1 MVSGTA
7 MPAMPSRWR
16 DGECL
21 ACLRLLTHPRRD
33 GPLDPVDG
41 RLGPSE
47 TGLRFGFFSFDFG
60 QGPSSRGS
68 RYYLPT
74 ARRKLPARNR
84 TGTRCAPRGGR
95 AGDHSEEATERKIDG
110 GGQNSCSVNQ
120 ACFGLTSSRRR
131 VSSTELTHW
140 LFVYQPTTL
149 INPVA
154 CGCPSPSL
162 FSNTS
167 METETLSHPILQ
179 SAIAQHRNG
188 CCPGSSSQP
197 PSSLLS
203 VSPDG
208 GPVPHLSPSL
218 IVPGRRTPD
227 LLTAAVRSA
236 RESVGAA
243 AAAAAAAAAS
253 CWAKQAS
260 PPPPP
265 PHAPRCLLRL
275 ACLRTAT
282 TVRSAVLHSAFS
294 LSLSGETIPCCNRQL
309 CPLGMR
315 LKRVEARCTT
325 TRNDSTTLDL
335 ASPRRLPTPR
345 SSTPAVPA
353 LDPYD
358 TWCLS
363 ANRRLV
369 TARRFQFLLSYPR
382 SEPSI
387 SDIMV
392 HRNEAP
398 PTHTPPDRHSHSTTP
413 SHKQI
418 D

>member
-1 MVSGTA
+1 

-236 RESVGAA
+236 RESVRYLGTQYGAY
-243 AAAAAAAAAS
+243 
-253 CWAKQAS
+253 WQYVR
-260 PPPPP
+260 
-265 PHAPRCLLRL
+265 HD
-275 ACLRTAT
+275 RTAGEIEG
-282 TVRSAVLHSAFS
+282 HSP
-294 LSLSGETIPCCNRQL
+294 GVPYCGQGHN
-309 CPLGMR
+309 
-315 LKRVEARCTT
+315 EARCTT